1 MDSTYASKETRFKV
15 GIFTI
20 IGVIF
25 IGIATV
31 YVNDKPQ
38 WWRPCQYVKINVED
52 ASGLKAKSAIKSLG
66 IEIGYLSSVELTE
79 SHVILGICITAPVEV
94 LPTTRAYIRSEGFLG
109 DKYVELKPVKYTGP
123 KESKALAIPMP
134 WDLFVTTAH
143 AAPKSAAKNGRE
155 IPVGESSQDVQHLVN
170 RVDDLVHEI
179 TDLTNN
185 IKVAIHP
192 EELRSTLRQLNTT
205 LKNASTTFAPEG
217 GLNQTAQRSLAK
229 LEDAIEQM
237 RDIISR
243 VNRGEGSVG
252 MLLNDPSYAEELKE
266 AAKNVNRMLSKVGGV
281 RFIVDIGA
289 QKINN
294 LGSSSG
300 GRGSFSLA
308 IWPRADRYYLVGLT
322 IDPRGRR
329 SSVITTTTAGGSSI
343 TNQSV
348 QIDETAFLLTV
359 MVGKTFLNRISLAV
373 GALYGDGAISAGLLL
388 GPHNNENMIDLRGD
402 AYTRVGTNG
411 IDGRATLT
419 LRPMWGVY
427 LQGGVESIQSLGSS
441 AQYFAG
447 AGIAFDDE
455 DIKILF
461 ALK

>member
-1 MDSTYASKETRFKV
+1 MDSTYSSLETRFKV

-20 IGVIF
+20 IGVVF
-25 IGIATV
+25 VGIATV

-38 WWRPCQYVKINVED
+38 WWRSCQYVKINVED
-52 ASGLKAKSAIKSLG
+52 ASGLKSKSAIKSLG

-94 LPTTRAYIRSEGFLG
+94 LPNTRAYIRSEGFLG
-109 DKYVELKPVKYTGP
+109 DKYVELKPVKYTGH
-123 KESKALAIPMP
+123 KETKALSMP
-134 WDLFVTTAH
+134 WDFLVTDAY
-143 AAPKSAAKNGRE
+143 AAPKTAAKGSRE

-205 LKNASTTFAPEG
+205 LKNASSTFAPEG

-237 RDIISR
+237 RDIVSR

-252 MLLNDPSYAEELKE
+252 MILNDPSYAEELKD
-266 AAKNVNRMLSKVGGV
+266 AAKNINRMLSKVGGV
-281 RFIVDIGA
+281 RFIVDVGA

-294 LGSSSG
+294 LGS
-300 GRGSFSLA
+300 GRGSFKLE

-329 SSVITTTTAGGSSI
+329 SSVITTTTVGGSSV
-343 TNQSV
+343 TAQAV
-348 QIDETAFLLTV
+348 QIDETAFLMTV
-359 MVGKTFLNRISLAV
+359 MIGKTFLNRINLAI
-373 GALYGDGAISAGLLL
+373 GALYGDGAISAGLWL
-388 GPHNNENMIDLRGD
+388 GPHNHENMIDLRADG
-402 AYTRVGTNG
+402 YTRVGTSG

-419 LRPMWGVY
+419 LRPAWGVY
-427 LQGGVESIQSLGSS
+427 LQGGVESIQSLGSA

-447 AGIAFDDE
+447 AGISFDDE

>member
-15 GIFTI
+15 GIFTVLGI
-20 IGVIF
+20 LA
-25 IGIATV
+25 IGIITV

-52 ASGLKAKSAIKSLG
+52 ASGLKSKSAIKSLG
-66 IEIGYLSSVELTE
+66 IEIGYLSTVELTE

-123 KESKALAIPMP
+123 KETHTSFSPLDLIIPQ
-134 WDLFVTTAH
+134 AH
-143 AAPKSAAKNGRE
+143 AAPKSAAGKE

-185 IKVAIHP
+185 IKLAIHP
-192 EELRSTLRQLNTT
+192 EELRNTLRQLNQT

-237 RDIISR
+237 RDMVSR
-243 VNRGEGSVG
+243 VNRGEGSIG
-252 MLLNDPSYAEELKE
+252 MLLNDPAYAEEIKE
-266 AAKNVNRMLSKVGGV
+266 AMKNINRMLSKVGGV

-289 QKINN
+289 EKINGFSN
-294 LGSSSG
+294 S
-300 GRGSFSLA
+300 RGNFKLE
-308 IWPRADRYYLVGLT
+308 IWPRTDRYYLVGAT
-322 IDPRGRR
+322 IDPRGKR
-329 SSVITTTTAGGSSI
+329 SSVITTTTAGGTS
-343 TNQSV
+343 TTAQTV

-359 MVGKTFLNRISLAV
+359 MVGKTFLNRINLAV
-373 GALYGDGAISAGLLL
+373 GALYGDGAITAGLFL
-388 GPHNNENMIDLRGD
+388 GPHNHESMIDLRIDGYSR
-402 AYTRVGTNG
+402 AGASSP
-411 IDGRATLT
+411 IDGRVTLAIK
-419 LRPMWGVY
+419 PFWGVY
-427 LQGGVESIQSLGSS
+427 IKGGVESINSLGSNS
-441 AQYFAG
+441 QYYAG
-447 AGIAFDDE
+447 AGISFDDD